1 MFKRFTKV
9 SSRTKKY
16 AVVGG
21 TYRWLEIVE
30 FLAKLE
36 NAIEDGRLV
45 LPKDV
50 EDELYGNEE

>member
-1 MFKRFTKV
+1 MFTRFTKV
-9 SSRTKKY
+9 SERTKRY
-16 AVVGG
+16 AVIGG
-21 TYRWLEIVE
+21 TYRWLEIVD

-50 EDELYGNEE
+50 EDELYGSEE